1 MFLHFCPSDVNGNA
15 NEIWEVKRL
24 LLNLKQNIKYTF
36 MGDGAGF
43 DVFQSCSLLVLIT
56 TGQNKVSKFEGGI
69 GDIRVDKEKCK
80 IQGSHVYRYC

>member
-1 MFLHFCPSDVNGNA
+1 M
-15 NEIWEVKRL
+15 KRL

-43 DVFQSCSLLVLIT
+43 DVFQSCLLLVLII

-69 GDIRVDKEKCK
+69 GDIRVDKEKGKSAGINKFATFLGCPFF
-80 IQGSHVYRYC
+80 GAF